1 MKLSIVVGAF
11 YFIYWKLTQNENL
24 QFNEF
29 ISFLKINDIFSLK
42 NIVFLLILSSF
53 NWFFEILKWQHL
65 VKIVKP
71 ISFYVALEQSLGGLT
86 ASLITPNRI
95 GEYGAKAVYYSKAF
109 RPKIVLINLLGNM
122 SQMTITTVFG
132 LVGFMIFLNRYSI
145 AINYN
150 HLIIIIVLVLVTSL
164 IAVFIIKHKDF
175 KIKGFSLTRVINF
188 IKNIPLK
195 THGINLALAL
205 IRYVIF
211 SFQLYYLLTIFGIH
225 ISYSEAMVVI
235 TSMYFLASIMPS
247 ISIFDVIIK
256 GSIAVFLFDYVQV
269 NELTVLCSITLMWL
283 LNFVLPSVFG
293 SYYVLNFKLPQPAE

>member
-11 YFIYWKLTQNENL
+11 YFIYWKLTQDENI

-29 ISFLKINDIFSLK
+29 ASFLSKNDVFSSK
-42 NIVFLLILSSF
+42 NTLFLIILSSL

-71 ISFYVALEQSLGGLT
+71 ISFYAALEQSLGGLT

-95 GEYGAKAVYYSKAF
+95 GEYGAKAVCYKKPL
-109 RPKIVLINLLGNM
+109 RPKIVLINLLGNI

-132 LVGFMIFLNRYSI
+132 IIGFMIFVNRYSI
-145 AINYN
+145 TINYN
-150 HLIIIIVLVLVTSL
+150 HLIIVMVLVLVISL

-175 KIKGFSLTRVINF
+175 KLKGFSITRVVNF

-205 IRYVIF
+205 VRYVIF
-211 SFQLYYLLTIFGIH
+211 SFQLYYLLTIFGID

-247 ISIFDVIIK
+247 ISIFDVVIK

-293 SYYVLNFKLPQPAE
+293 SYYVLNFKLPQAAE